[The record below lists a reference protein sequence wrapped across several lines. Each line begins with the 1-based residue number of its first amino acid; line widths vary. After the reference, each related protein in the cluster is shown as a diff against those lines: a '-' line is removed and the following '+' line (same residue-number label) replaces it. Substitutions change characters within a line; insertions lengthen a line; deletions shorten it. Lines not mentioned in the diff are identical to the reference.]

1 MRLYNR
7 KTHKKQ
13 KAKRRH
19 KRLKRT
25 RKLVGGN
32 PMEGKRIFD
41 IYNKFHYGDN
51 ILNLKFLFNISDV
64 IKSKNY
70 FIKYYYDENYI
81 KNTAEL
87 ERYVNKETL
96 SLHPM
101 KDKPDTAIEITMDRV
116 LEGNQHKTGL
126 HDIDSSIDIYDF
138 EKFYDAFYKR
148 ILKIL
153 EINDASINT
162 SLYQKED
169 YLETIYNRLNGKYK
183 NIDIL
188 IINAEPK
195 SEQYEY
201 KKEKLDDM
209 CIRLNGKYNIV
220 TTNPVNKMGVIIKCT
235 MDDKLMLQDIGAICS
250 HAKYVIAVHS
260 GPIVPCYNEAA
271 KNNVKKWI
279 ILVKR
284 DYRFK
289 DVNAVI
295 LKSADELMDVEKYL
309 T

>member
-1 MRLYNR
+1 LI
-7 KTHKKQ
+7 
-13 KAKRRH
+13 
-19 KRLKRT
+19 
-25 RKLVGGN
+25 GGN

-81 KNTAEL
+81 KNVAEL

-101 KDKPDTAIEITMDRV
+101 KEKPDTAIEITMDRIM
-116 LEGNQHKTGL
+116 EGKNHKTGI
-126 HDIDSSIDIYDF
+126 HDIDSNIDIFDF
-138 EKFYDAFYKR
+138 EHFYDAFYKR

-153 EINDASINT
+153 EINDTGINT

-169 YLETIYNRLNGKYK
+169 YLQTVYNGLNDKYK

-188 IINAEPK
+188 VINAEPQ
-195 SEQYEY
+195 SNQYEY
-201 KKEKLDDM
+201 NKDKVDDM
-209 CIRLNGKYNIV
+209 CIRLKDKYNIV
-220 TTNPVNKMGVIIKCT
+220 TTNPVNKDGVIIKST
-235 MDDKLMLQDIGAICS
+235 MDDKLMLQDIGAIS
-250 HAKYVIAVHS
+250 THAKYIIAVHS

-271 KNNVKKWI
+271 KNNVKKWVI
-279 ILVKR
+279 MVKQ

-295 LKSADELMDVEKYL
+295 LKSAYELIDVEKHL
-309 T
+309 N